1 MDTEELSQRL
11 FEAALGAIDMWSVY
25 VGEKLG
31 LYAALAQRETLT
43 GAELAAAAQ
52 IDPRYATEWLEQQ
65 AVTGLL
71 EVDDSDLPGV
81 QRRYELPP
89 SHAEVLTDPDSLN
102 YLAPFMRLMTAAGM
116 QLPTLLEAYRT
127 GGGVGWR
134 QYGPDMRTG
143 QADMNRPWFLGAL
156 GTDWFPA
163 VPDLDERLRAGARV
177 ADIGCGEGWSSIA
190 MALAYPDAVVDGYDL
205 DEPSV
210 QAARAHADEA
220 GVSGRVRYFAG
231 DAAAADRDGDY
242 DVVTAFE
249 CIHDL
254 ARPVDV
260 LATMRRLAKP
270 DGQVIVMDER
280 VAERFPG
287 RGDDIERLMYGFS
300 LFVCLPDGLS
310 HSPSAGT
317 GTVMRPDTL
326 RRYAAEAGFA
336 GLEVLPIE
344 NDLWRFYRLHI
355 PPKDA
360 ASHQS
365 PDASGAD

>member
-1 MDTEELSQRL
+1 MNTSEFSQRL
-11 FEAALGAIDMWSVY
+11 FDAVLGAIDMWSVY
-25 VGEKLG
+25 LGEKLG
-31 LYAALAQRETLT
+31 LYAALAGLGRLT
-43 GAELAAAAQ
+43 SAELAAAAQ

-65 AVTGLL
+65 TVTGLL
-71 EVDDSDLPGV
+71 DVDDPELPGD
-81 QRRYELPP
+81 QRRYALPA

-102 YLAPFMRLMTAAGM
+102 YLAPFMRMITAAGM
-116 QLPTLLEAYRT
+116 QLPALVEAYRT
-127 GGGVGWR
+127 GGGVGWS

-143 QADMNRPWFLGAL
+143 QAEMNQPWFLGAL
-156 GTDWFPA
+156 GTEWFPA
-163 VPDLDERLRAGARV
+163 VPELDQRLRAGALV

-210 QAARAHADEA
+210 HAARAHADEA
-220 GVSGRVRYFAG
+220 GVAGRARFFAG
-231 DAAAADRDGDY
+231 DAAAVDRDGDY

-254 ARPVDV
+254 AGPVDV

-270 DGQVIVMDER
+270 DGLVIVMDER

-300 LFVCLPDGLS
+300 LFVCLPDGRS
-310 HSPSAGT
+310 HTPSAAT

-326 RRYAAEAGFA
+326 GRYAEAAGFA

-344 NDLWRFYRLHI
+344 NDLWRFYRLQI
-355 PPKDA
+355 PPEA
-360 ASHQS
+360 A
-365 PDASGAD
+365 G